1 MSRLQLT
8 GCIPLSCLVLW
19 LISNV
24 QIALTDSLTE
34 NAPRVTIDAGSLQGK
49 WFGNDVEMFLGVPYA
64 APPTGDLRWKP
75 PAPVARWNGV

>member
-19 LISNV
+19 LFSGAQLPLSDAV
-24 QIALTDSLTE
+24 SQKTL
-34 NAPRVTIDAGSLQGK
+34 RVTVDTGSLQGK
-49 WFGNDVEMFLGVPYA
+49 WYGHDVEMFLGVPYA